1 MISKKIS
8 RLVAKRFL
16 SKLDVIDEY
25 EEGDY
30 LSGDECLEPEAY
42 SKIFETPLF
51 YIIWRF
57 QNYIYIYN
65 LLSNKNETRSWRP
78 TSFHQHCCY
87 FWDKAPLTFQE
98 GAAVKNSFEK

>member
-1 MISKKIS
+1 MICKKIS

-42 SKIFETPLF
+42 SKISETPLF

-57 QNYIYIYN
+57 QSYIYIQPVLEQKWN
-65 LLSNKNETRSWRP
+65 PKLTSNKFSSALLLLLR
-78 TSFHQHCCY
+78 
-87 FWDKAPLTFQE
+87 
-98 GAAVKNSFEK
+98 